1 MLPAIDPLSFPDA
14 AFIGDVLVLDVRGR
28 NLDAVEGIQVKPA
41 RGVRA
46 MLGDPL
52 ARRDSPVHTG
62 PDRLTVTVQIDFD
75 AYPGDRRLWVQSP
88 TGDSNP
94 LILTVML

>member
-14 AFIGDVLVLDVRGR
+14 AFVGDVLVVDVRGR
-28 NLDAVEGIQVKPA
+28 HLGDVEGVQIKPA

-52 ARRDSPVHTG
+52 GRRNKPVESG
-62 PDRLTVTVQIDFD
+62 PDRLTLTVAIDFD

-88 TGDSNP
+88 AGDSNQ
-94 LILTVML
+94 LLLTVML